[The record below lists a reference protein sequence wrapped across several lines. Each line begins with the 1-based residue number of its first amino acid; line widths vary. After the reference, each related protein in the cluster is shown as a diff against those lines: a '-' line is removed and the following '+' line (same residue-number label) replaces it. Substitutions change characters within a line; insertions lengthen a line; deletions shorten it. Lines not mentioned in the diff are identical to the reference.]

1 MKSLRARL
9 LAALIATL
17 LVAGALASAATYFS
31 ARAEVSALLDEE
43 LRQVALSVRDYA
55 LLDLTTLA
63 PTPSAD
69 AEHRVVVQV
78 WDPAGRVL
86 YLSDNSAPLP
96 LSARTGFTTL
106 THLDRQWRM
115 FTTLAGP
122 RVVQTAQPTSVRT
135 ALAADAALRILVP
148 IVAVIPLLAGLVW
161 LIVGKALEPLRKLAA
176 ALQTRTP
183 ASLDPLP
190 VGGLPTEVVP
200 LVASLN
206 GLLSRLAQSFDA
218 QRRFAGDAAH
228 ELRTPLTALALQIQL
243 VERATEADERAA
255 AIARLKE
262 GVRRATRLVQQL
274 LTLARIEPEAAEQPM
289 STVTLARVAEG
300 AVAEQQAIADSRR
313 IEVVADVDH
322 AVAVQGAEDAL
333 AILATN
339 LLDNALRYTPE
350 GGRVAVRVRRIA
362 DEAVLEV
369 ADDGPGIPPEERDR
383 VFDRFYRGS
392 EVAVPGSGL
401 GLAIA
406 REVAALH
413 GGRLSLLPGID
424 GRGVT
429 VRLTLPPAAAKTS
442 AEVATVAHES
452 G

>member
-9 LAALIATL
+9 LAALIAAL

-63 PTPSAD
+63 PTPSVD

-148 IVAVIPLLAGLVW
+148 IIAVIPLLGALVW
-161 LIVGKALEPLRKLAA
+161 LIVGKSLEPLRRLAG

-183 ASLDPLP
+183 VSLEPLP
-190 VGGLPTEVVP
+190 AARMPTEVVP
-200 LVASLN
+200 LVSALN

-243 VERATEADERAA
+243 VERAADPEERAA

-262 GVRRATRLVQQL
+262 GVQRATRLVQQL
-274 LTLARIEPEAAEQPM
+274 LTLARLEPEAAEQPM
-289 STVTLARVAEG
+289 SQVTLARVAEA
-300 AVAEQQAIADSRR
+300 AVAEQQPFADGKR
-313 IEVVADVDH
+313 IDVEVDADP
-322 AVAVQGAEDAL
+322 AVAVHGSEDAL
-333 AILATN
+333 GILAKN

-350 GGRVAVRVRRIA
+350 GGRVEVRVQRLA

-383 VFDRFYRGS
+383 VFDRFFRGS
-392 EVAVPGSGL
+392 EVEAPGSGL

-413 GGRLSLLPGID
+413 DGRLSLLPGLA

-429 VRLTLPPAAAKTS
+429 VRLVLPVASGHSRANAAGAMS
-442 AEVATVAHES
+442 Q
-452 G
+452 

>member
-1 MKSLRARL
+1 
-9 LAALIATL
+9 
-17 LVAGALASAATYFS
+17 
-31 ARAEVSALLDEE
+31 
-43 LRQVALSVRDYA
+43 
-55 LLDLTTLA
+55 
-63 PTPSAD
+63 
-69 AEHRVVVQV
+69 
-78 WDPAGRVL
+78 
-86 YLSDNSAPLP
+86 
-96 LSARTGFTTL
+96 
-106 THLDRQWRM
+106 
-115 FTTLAGP
+115 
-122 RVVQTAQPTSVRT
+122 
-135 ALAADAALRILVP
+135 
-148 IVAVIPLLAGLVW
+148 
-161 LIVGKALEPLRKLAA
+161 
-176 ALQTRTP
+176 
-183 ASLDPLP
+183 
-190 VGGLPTEVVP
+190 
-200 LVASLN
+200 
-206 GLLSRLAQSFDA
+206 
-218 QRRFAGDAAH
+218 
-228 ELRTPLTALALQIQL
+228 
-243 VERATEADERAA
+243 
-255 AIARLKE
+255 
-262 GVRRATRLVQQL
+262 VQQL

-322 AVAVQGAEDAL
+322 AVTVQGAEDAL
-333 AILATN
+333 AILANN

-350 GGRVAVRVRRIA
+350 GGRAEVRVRRIA

-392 EVAVPGSGL
+392 EVEAPGSGL